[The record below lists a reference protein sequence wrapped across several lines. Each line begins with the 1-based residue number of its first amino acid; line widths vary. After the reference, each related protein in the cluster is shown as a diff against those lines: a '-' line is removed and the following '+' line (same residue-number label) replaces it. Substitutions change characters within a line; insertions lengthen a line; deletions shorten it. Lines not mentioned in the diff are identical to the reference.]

1 MKNVAIKSVGHAA
14 ILTAFETFHYD
25 VRSVPRGS
33 ELPQRKPGGFTRN
46 LLLVDVFDP
55 REIRQMA
62 LPTCQKEAHW
72 QSCGRIEPWTTL
84 MHVAS
89 AIGSPSILHE
99 FEVTRINGG

>member
-1 MKNVAIKSVGHAA
+1 MKYVAIKSVGHAA
-14 ILTAFETFHYD
+14 ILTAFETFHYY
-25 VRSVPRGS
+25 VRSIPSGS

-62 LPTCQKEAHW
+62 LPTRHKEADR
-72 QSCGRIEPWTTL
+72 QSRGRIEPWATL

-89 AIGSPSILHE
+89 AIGSPSILQE
-99 FEVTRINGG
+99 FEVT